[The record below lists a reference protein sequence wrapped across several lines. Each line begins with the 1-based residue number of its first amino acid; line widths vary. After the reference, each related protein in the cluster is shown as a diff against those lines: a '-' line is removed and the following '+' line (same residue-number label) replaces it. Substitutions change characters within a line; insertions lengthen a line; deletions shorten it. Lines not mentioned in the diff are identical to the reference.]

1 MFEALANA
9 FSGTAWPYA
18 LVGYV
23 AIGFFVTQP
32 TGGFGSRVM
41 SAIGWPIEV
50 MQNVTGSRLLPY
62 LFLIPNLLIFGL
74 YTFAPLF
81 INIGFAVTDG
91 QSINFPQREFS
102 GTDNFERLTS
112 DVQIDTG
119 GENRED
125 DKFQQA
131 VADTAHPPSY
141 RCKWC
146 QHPKQVLV
154 CEHHF

>member
-23 AIGFFVTQP
+23 ALGFFLTKP

-50 MQNVTGSRLLPY
+50 MQNATGSRLLPY
-62 LFLIPNLLIFGL
+62 LFLLPSLAIFGL

-81 INIGFAVTDG
+81 INIGFSFTEG
-91 QSINFPQREFS
+91 QSINFTERDFA
-102 GTDNFERLTS
+102 GTDNYKRLTS
-112 DVQIDTG
+112 EVHDVRVGSG
-119 GENRED
+119 GPGHEHDVGVVIGGGHRGHVWSK
-125 DKFQQA
+125 KFQIVDQ
-131 VADTAHPPSY
+131 T
-141 RCKWC
+141 
-146 QHPKQVLV
+146 
-154 CEHHF
+154 